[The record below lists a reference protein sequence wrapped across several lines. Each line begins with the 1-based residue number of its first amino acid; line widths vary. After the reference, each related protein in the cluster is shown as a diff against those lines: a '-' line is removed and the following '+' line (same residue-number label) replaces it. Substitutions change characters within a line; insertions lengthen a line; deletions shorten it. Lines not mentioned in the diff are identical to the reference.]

1 MAEIR
6 LSFNPCEFDRT
17 GLKISSE
24 ADNALYMTPDGKI
37 GINISDTPTSPNSN
51 SAGNGIAG
59 KGTATNLYRVHANV
73 SRRTDIEEFVN
84 TIFPPLGG
92 DEP

>member
-6 LSFNPCEFDRT
+6 LSFNPSEFDRT

-24 ADNALYMTPDGKI
+24 ADNALYMTPDGRI
-37 GINISDTPTSPNSN
+37 GINISDTPISPNSN
-51 SAGNGIAG
+51 SFGNGVVG
-59 KGTATNLYRVHANV
+59 NGTANNLYRAHGNV

>member
-1 MAEIR
+1 MAVIM
-6 LSFNPCEFDRT
+6 LSLNPSEFDLN

-24 ADNALYMTPDGKI
+24 SDNALYMTPDGKI

-51 SAGNGIAG
+51 SHGNGVTG
-59 KGTATNLYRVHANV
+59 DGTANNLYRVSDNV
-73 SRRTDIEEFVN
+73 SRRSDIEEFVN